1 MDSLW
6 RDFVESTDSVL
17 VSREKDF
24 WNSAPYVMKKSF
36 LEIVHPPFDRLDLVR
51 VLNLPKPPQLGQS

>member
-51 VLNLPKPPQLGQS
+51 ALDIKA